1 MSSYCCQPSK
11 PEMTDKER
19 QAVATKSICDSVAE
33 KMMTGENESLQE
45 RRKEHNFCSYCKGP
59 ILNGYH
65 LNGMCNAE
73 QQSEITELHL
83 RNEFEG
89 RMRDAIGRGAQMEE
103 LSEIFDQEV
112 KRRRGD
118 KAENVFQKSI
128 KESAEKF
135 QALEYFSERAIKR
148 VAACETE
155 VRDTRRD
162 MNAALSEIQAEYKK
176 MILDVQERIDC
187 FSDEPI
193 WKNLLKRL
201 DEFEGRLYLCE
212 KVYAFKKDMVFPP
225 PNVEQFQ
232 YSKGIPFQCPNCDGE
247 GLRENIHPVNEKH
260 YPERYLPCIS
270 CEGRGIVWG

>member
-1 MSSYCCQPSK
+1 MSSYCCQPNK
-11 PEMTDKER
+11 LETT
-19 QAVATKSICDSVAE
+19 AAE
-33 KMMTGENESLQE
+33 KQDESLQE
-45 RRKEHNFCSYCKGP
+45 RRKEHNYCSYCKGP

-73 QQSEITELHL
+73 QQSEITELRLKH
-83 RNEFEG
+83 EFEAH
-89 RMRDAIGRGAQMEE
+89 MRDAIGRGAQMEE
-103 LSEIFDQEV
+103 LSEIFDKEIR
-112 KRRRGD
+112 RRRGD
-118 KAENVFQKSI
+118 KSENVFHKSI

-155 VRDTRRD
+155 MSDTRRD

-193 WKNLLKRL
+193 WKSLLKRL

-212 KVYAFKKDMVFPP
+212 KVYAFKKDMVFPPPP